1 MRRRIRGERRF
12 CEFNMSTFN
21 FIFAD
26 QVFID
31 PTFSGIFVCGPLQSF
46 AVNVCARTIACEQAL
61 LGNLGERS
69 EPHEGAR
76 ACRSRVCFS
85 RYPLDWISPKS
96 QNGELDCRL
105 LVPRVDHGP
114 KPHWPCGI
122 MRSKDQAIV
131 IRQYHAYK
139 CNFNTSNSDHHSRP
153 QSRLAL
159 LTVGD

>member
-12 CEFNMSTFN
+12 REFNMSTFN

-105 LVPRVDHGP
+105 LVPFRAE
-114 KPHWPCGI
+114 K
-122 MRSKDQAIV
+122 RSAQASAHLLSQAQGGLFCV
-131 IRQYHAYK
+131 
-139 CNFNTSNSDHHSRP
+139 
-153 QSRLAL
+153 
-159 LTVGD
+159 LTVFVCCWSSE